1 MPAPPYKMWEILERA
16 RTGPFCEDEP
26 FIMERFMPSLKVVIE
41 KYGIE
46 YDAAAPIPGDD
57 DLADALWQAAVEF
70 FLEVGVL
77 CVDTHRIITFDERE
91 VKEAL
96 YLTPG
101 EYMVGSGKDARC
113 LKRRQVEDANP
124 PFVIFSPDISCDEE
138 LFSPMCIAYLK
149 EPLADGFCAP
159 ILEESM
165 GLRIKAKTPTELA
178 GSIEHAMSL
187 RQAAKLVGRPGI
199 FLVAAG
205 TAESDVGQISISH
218 SDWGVRTTDSRLVGG
233 LTELKIDNALLNK
246 AAHYQ
251 QFGCFTGSLTGP
263 IYGGYAGRAEGTAIL
278 QVAYHLMGLLVHQ
291 AHYQM
296 NFPFHIHYTSG
307 TTRELLW
314 VASASHQAVARNSK
328 LISVSNGFLNA
339 GPATEM
345 VLYEAAAHALAST
358 VSGAN
363 LWEAAPARNK
373 HKNRATPMEARM
385 AAEVGHACA
394 RMNLSREEANELVLK
409 LLAKYEDRI
418 ADAPLGSEFQECYD
432 VAKAAPT
439 QEYLDL
445 YARVR
450 DDLAGKG
457 FEFPY

>member
-16 RTGPFCEDEP
+16 RSGPFSEDEP
-26 FIMERFMPSLKVVIE
+26 FIMERFIPKLKEVI
-41 KYGIE
+41 KKHGIE
-46 YDAAAPIPGDD
+46 YDPATPISSDK
-57 DLADALWQAAVEF
+57 DLADRLWQAGLEF

-77 CVDTHRIITFDERE
+77 CVNTHRIITFDQGE
-91 VKEAL
+91 VREAL

-101 EYMVGSGKDARC
+101 EYLVGSGKDARW
-113 LKRRQVEDANP
+113 LRRRHVEDVNP

-138 LFSPMCIAYLK
+138 LFLPMCIAYLK

-165 GLRIKAKTPTELA
+165 GLRIKAKTPTELS

-187 RQAAKLVGRPGI
+187 REAAKLVGRPGI

-205 TAESDVGQISISH
+205 TAESDTGQISISN
-218 SDWGVRTTDSRLVGG
+218 SNWGVRTTDSRLVGA
-233 LTELKIDNALLNK
+233 LTELKIDNALLNRV
-246 AAHYQ
+246 AHYQ

-278 QVAYHLMGLLVHQ
+278 QVAYHLMGLMVHQ

-314 VASASHQAVARNSK
+314 VATASHQAVARNSK

-385 AAEVGHACA
+385 AAEVGHACTH
-394 RMNLSREEANELVLK
+394 MKLTRERANELALK
-409 LLAKYEDRI
+409 LLAKYEGQI
-418 ADAPLGSEFQECYD
+418 ADAPLGSVFQECYD
-432 VAKAAPT
+432 VAKAVPT

-445 YARVR
+445 YARIK
-450 DDLAGKG
+450 DDLADMGL
-457 FEFPY
+457 EFPY

>member
-1 MPAPPYKMWEILERA
+1 MPAPPYRMWEILERA
-16 RTGPFCEDEP
+16 RTGPFCEDEA
-26 FIMERFMPSLKVVIE
+26 FTMDRFMPKMREVIE
-41 KYGIE
+41 KYAIK
-46 YDAAAPIPGDD
+46 YDPATPIPGDD
-57 DLADALWQAAVEF
+57 DLADAVWQAGLEF

-77 CVDTHRIITFDERE
+77 NVDTHRVLTFDESE
-91 VKEAL
+91 VREAL
-96 YLTPG
+96 YLIPG
-101 EYMVGSGKDARC
+101 EFLVGAGKDARH
-113 LKRRQVEDANP
+113 LRSRQVQDQTP

-138 LFSPMCIAYLK
+138 LFLPMSVAYLK

-165 GLRIKAKTPTELA
+165 GLKIKAKTPTELA
-178 GSIEHAMSL
+178 GSMQHAMSL
-187 RQAAKLVGRPGI
+187 REAAKLVGRPGI

-205 TAESDVGQISISH
+205 TAESDVGQISVSNEN
-218 SDWGVRTTDSRLVGG
+218 WGVRTSDGRLVGG
-233 LTELKIDNALLNK
+233 LTELKVDNALLNRV
-246 AAHYQ
+246 ANYQ
-251 QFGCFTGSLTGP
+251 QYGCFTGSLTGP
-263 IYGGYAGRAEGTAIL
+263 IFGGYAGRAEGTAVL

-328 LISVSNGFLNA
+328 IVSVSNGFLNA

-363 LWEAAPARNK
+363 LWEAAPAHNK
-373 HKNRATPMEARM
+373 YKNRATPMEARF

-394 RMNLSREEANELVLK
+394 RMNLTREAANELLLK
-409 LLAKYEDRI
+409 ILAKYEDQI

-432 VAKAAPT
+432 AARSLPT

-445 YARVR
+445 YARVKSE
-450 DDLAGKG
+450 LTTVGLV
-457 FEFPY
+457 FPD

>member
-16 RTGPFCEDEP
+16 RTGPFCEDEA
-26 FIMERFMPSLKVVIE
+26 FTMERFLPKMQEVIS
-41 KYGIE
+41 KYGIK
-46 YDAAAPIPGDD
+46 DDPATPIPSDD
-57 DLADALWQAAVEF
+57 ELADAVWQAGLEF
-70 FLEVGVL
+70 FLAVGVL
-77 CVDTHRIITFDERE
+77 CVDTHRILTFDERE
-91 VKEAL
+91 VREAL
-96 YLTPG
+96 YLIPG
-101 EYMVGSGKDARC
+101 EYLVGVGKDAR
-113 LKRRQVEDANP
+113 LLRHRQVEDQNP

-138 LFSPMCIAYLK
+138 LFLPMCVAYLR

-165 GLRIKAKTPTELA
+165 GLKIKAKSPTELA
-178 GSIEHAMSL
+178 GSMEHAMSL
-187 RQAAKLVGRPGI
+187 REAAKLVGRPGI

-205 TAESDVGQISISH
+205 TAESDVGQISISN
-218 SDWGVRTTDSRLVGG
+218 SQWGVRTSDSRLVGG
-233 LTELKIDNALLNK
+233 LTELKIDNALLNRV
-246 AAHYQ
+246 AHYQ

-263 IYGGYAGRAEGTAIL
+263 IYGGYAGRAEGTAVL
-278 QVAYHLMGLLVHQ
+278 QVAYHLMGLMVHQ

-314 VASASHQAVARNSK
+314 VSSASHQAVARNSK

-345 VLYEAAAHALAST
+345 VLYEAAAHALTST

-363 LWEAAPARNK
+363 LWEAAPAHNK

-385 AAEVGHACA
+385 AAEVGHACSH
-394 RMNLSREEANELVLK
+394 MNLSRGEANA
-409 LLAKYEDRI
+409 LLQKILARYEDQI

-432 VAKAAPT
+432 VRRSLPSP
-439 QEYLDL
+439 QYCDL
-445 YARVR
+445 YMRVKEE
-450 DDLAGKG
+450 LAALGL
-457 FEFPY
+457 EFPY

>member
-1 MPAPPYKMWEILERA
+1 MPAPPYKMWEILDRA
-16 RTGPFCEDEP
+16 RTGPFCEDEA
-26 FIMERFMPSLKVVIE
+26 FVMERFMPKLEEVIGR
-41 KYGIE
+41 YGIE
-46 YDAAAPIPGDD
+46 YDPATPIPSDD
-57 DLADALWQAAVEF
+57 HLADALWQAGLEF
-70 FLEVGVL
+70 FLGVGVL
-77 CVDTHRIITFDERE
+77 CVDTHRIMTFDDRE
-91 VKEAL
+91 IREAL

-101 EYMVGSGKDARC
+101 EYVVGAGKDARV
-113 LKRRQVEDANP
+113 LKHRQVEDPNP

-138 LFSPMCIAYLK
+138 LFSPMSVAYLK

-165 GLRIKAKTPTELA
+165 GLKIKAKTPTELA
-178 GSIEHAMSL
+178 GSTEHAL
-187 RQAAKLVGRPGI
+187 RLREAAKLVGRPGI

-205 TAESDVGQISISH
+205 TAQSDVAQISISQ
-218 SDWGVRTTDSRLVGG
+218 SEWGVRTTDSRLVGA
-233 LTELKIDNALLNK
+233 LTELKVDNALLNK
-246 AAHYQ
+246 VAHYQ

-263 IYGGYAGRAEGTAIL
+263 IYGGYAGRAEGTAVL

-307 TTRELLW
+307 STRELLW
-314 VASASHQAVARNSK
+314 VASASHQAVARNSR

-373 HKNRATPMEARM
+373 YKNRATPLEARM

-394 RMNLSREEANELVLK
+394 RMELTRDSANQLVQRI
-409 LLAKYEDRI
+409 LAKYEDHI
-418 ADAPLGSEFQECYD
+418 ADAPLGSLFQECYD
-432 VAKAAPT
+432 VTRALPSE
-439 QEYLDL
+439 EYLDL
-445 YARVR
+445 YAGVKE
-450 DDLAGKG
+450 DLAGMG
-457 FEFPY
+457 LEFPY

>member
-16 RTGPFCEDEP
+16 RTGPFCEDEV
-26 FIMERFMPSLKVVIE
+26 FTMERFLPKMREVI
-41 KYGIE
+41 KRHGIE
-46 YDAAAPIPGDD
+46 YDPGTPIPSDD
-57 DLADALWQAAVEF
+57 GLADAVWQAGLEF

-77 CVDTHRIITFDERE
+77 CVDTHRIITFDESE
-91 VKEAL
+91 VREAL
-96 YLTPG
+96 YLIPG
-101 EYMVGSGKDARC
+101 EYLVGSGKDS
-113 LKRRQVEDANP
+113 RRLRNRHVEDQDP

-138 LFSPMCIAYLK
+138 LFLPMCVAYLK

-165 GLRIKAKTPTELA
+165 GLKIKAKTPTELA
-178 GSIEHAMSL
+178 GSLEHAMTL
-187 RQAAKLVGRPGI
+187 REAARLVGRPGI

-205 TAESDVGQISISH
+205 TAESDVAQISVSQ

-246 AAHYQ
+246 VAHYQ

-263 IYGGYAGRAEGTAIL
+263 IYGGYAGRAEGTAVL

-328 LISVSNGFLNA
+328 IISVANGFLNA

-345 VLYEAAAHALAST
+345 VLYEAAAHALTST

-373 HKNRATPMEARM
+373 HKNRATPLEARL

-394 RMNLSREEANELVLK
+394 YMGLTRKAANELALK
-409 LLAKYEDRI
+409 ILARYEDHI
-418 ADAPLGSEFQECYD
+418 ADAPLGSEFQDCYD
-432 VAKAAPT
+432 VKTSLPNE
-439 QEYLDL
+439 EYVGL
-445 YARVR
+445 YRRVR
-450 DDLAGKG
+450 AELAALGLV
-457 FEFPY
+457 FPY

>member
-16 RTGPFCEDEP
+16 RTGPFCEDEA
-26 FIMERFMPSLKVVIE
+26 FTLERFLPKMQEVIS
-41 KYGIE
+41 KYGIK
-46 YDAAAPIPGDD
+46 YDPATPIPGDD
-57 DLADALWQAAVEF
+57 RLADAVWQAGVEF
-70 FLEVGVL
+70 FLAVGIL
-77 CVDTHRIITFDERE
+77 CVDTHRIMTFDEKELR
-91 VKEAL
+91 EAL
-96 YLTPG
+96 YLIPG
-101 EYMVGSGKDARC
+101 EYLVGLGKDARV
-113 LKRRQVEDANP
+113 LKRRQVEDGKP

-138 LFSPMCIAYLK
+138 IFLPMCVAYLR

-165 GLRIKAKTPTELA
+165 GLKIKAKSPTELA
-178 GSIEHAMSL
+178 GSMEHAMSL
-187 RQAAKLVGRPGI
+187 REAAKLVGRPGV

-205 TAESDVGQISISH
+205 TAESDVGQISISN
-218 SDWGVRTTDSRLVGG
+218 SQWGVRTSDSRLVGG

-246 AAHYQ
+246 VAHYQ

-263 IYGGYAGRAEGTAIL
+263 IYGGYAGRAEGTAVL
-278 QVAYHLMGLLVHQ
+278 QVAYHLMGLMVHQ

-296 NFPFHIHYTSG
+296 NFPFHIHHTSG

-314 VASASHQAVARNSK
+314 VSSASHQAVARNSK
-328 LISVSNGFLNA
+328 IISVSNGFLNA

-394 RMNLSREEANELVLK
+394 HMNLSREEANALVLK
-409 LLAKYEDRI
+409 ILDKYEDRI

-432 VAKAAPT
+432 VRTSLPRPDYS
-439 QEYLDL
+439 EL
-445 YARVR
+445 YTRVKEE
-450 DDLAGKG
+450 LATLGL
-457 FEFPY
+457 EFPY

>member
-1 MPAPPYKMWEILERA
+1 MPAPPYRMWEVLERA
-16 RTGPFCEDEP
+16 RTGPFCEDEA
-26 FIMERFMPSLKVVIE
+26 FTMQRFLRKMQEVIK

-46 YDAAAPIPGDD
+46 YDPATPIPSDD
-57 DLADALWQAAVEF
+57 GLADAVWQAGVEF

-77 CVDTHRIITFDERE
+77 CVNSHRIMTFDESE
-91 VKEAL
+91 VREAL
-96 YLTPG
+96 YLIPG
-101 EYMVGSGKDARC
+101 EYQVGAGKDGC
-113 LKRRQVEDANP
+113 LLRHRAVEDPDP

-138 LFSPMCIAYLK
+138 LFLPMCIAYLK

-165 GLRIKAKTPTELA
+165 GLKIKAKTPTELA
-178 GSIEHAMSL
+178 GTMEHAMGL
-187 RQAAKLVGRPGI
+187 REAAKLVGRPGI

-205 TAESDVGQISISH
+205 TAESDVGQISASNA
-218 SDWGVRTTDSRLVGG
+218 DWGVRTPDSRLVGG

-246 AAHYQ
+246 VAHYQ

-263 IYGGYAGRAEGTAIL
+263 IFGGYAGRAEGTAVL

-307 TTRELLW
+307 TTRDLLW
-314 VASASHQAVARNSK
+314 VSSASHQAVARHSK
-328 LISVSNGFLNA
+328 IVSVSNGFLNA

-363 LWEAAPARNK
+363 LWEAAP
-373 HKNRATPMEARM
+373 P
-385 AAEVGHACA
+385 
-394 RMNLSREEANELVLK
+394 
-409 LLAKYEDRI
+409 
-418 ADAPLGSEFQECYD
+418 
-432 VAKAAPT
+432 
-439 QEYLDL
+439 
-445 YARVR
+445 
-450 DDLAGKG
+450 
-457 FEFPY
+457 

>member
-1 MPAPPYKMWEILERA
+1 MWEILERA

-26 FIMERFMPSLKVVIE
+26 FIMERFMPKLKEVIK

-46 YDAAAPIPGDD
+46 YDPATPIPSDD
-57 DLADALWQAAVEF
+57 DLADALWHAGLEF

-77 CVDTHRIITFDERE
+77 CVDSHRIITFDEGE

-96 YLTPG
+96 YLTQG
-101 EYMVGSGKDARC
+101 EYLVGSGKDGRF
-113 LKRRQVEDANP
+113 LKYRQVEDANP
-124 PFVIFSPDISCDEE
+124 PFVIFSPDMSCDEE
-138 LFSPMCIAYLK
+138 LFTPMSIAYLK

-165 GLRIKAKTPTELA
+165 GLKIKAKTPTELA

-205 TAESDVGQISISH
+205 TAESDTAQISISH
-218 SDWGVRTTDSRLVGG
+218 SDWGVRATDSRLVGA

-246 AAHYQ
+246 VAHYQ

-307 TTRELLW
+307 TTGELLW

-328 LISVSNGFLNA
+328 VISVSNGFLNA

-373 HKNRATPMEARM
+373 YKNRATPLEARM

-394 RMNLSREEANELVLK
+394 HMKLTREKANELVQK
-409 LLAKYEDRI
+409 LLARYEDQI
-418 ADAPLGSEFQECYD
+418 ADAPLGSLFQECYD
-432 VAKAAPT
+432 VAKAVPR

-445 YARVR
+445 YARVK
-450 DDLAGKG
+450 DDLAGMG
-457 FEFPY
+457 LQFPY

>member
-16 RTGPFCEDEP
+16 RTGPFCEDEA
-26 FIMERFMPSLKVVIE
+26 FTMQRFMPKMREVI
-41 KYGIE
+41 KKHRIE
-46 YDAAAPIPGDD
+46 YDPGTPIPSDD
-57 DLADALWQAAVEF
+57 GLADAVWQAGVEF

-77 CVDTHRIITFDERE
+77 SVDTHRIMTFDEAE
-91 VKEAL
+91 VREAL
-96 YLTPG
+96 YLIPG
-101 EYMVGSGKDARC
+101 DFLVGSGKDARHLRC
-113 LKRRQVEDANP
+113 RQVEDSNP

-138 LFSPMCIAYLK
+138 LFLPMCVAYLK

-165 GLRIKAKTPTELA
+165 GLKIKAKTPTELA

-205 TAESDVGQISISH
+205 TAESDVGQISISN

-233 LTELKIDNALLNK
+233 LTELKVDNALLNK

-263 IYGGYAGRAEGTAIL
+263 IFGGYAGRAEGTAVL

-307 TTRELLW
+307 TSRELLW
-314 VASASHQAVARNSK
+314 VSSASHQAVARNSK
-328 LISVSNGFLNA
+328 IISVSNGFLNA

-345 VLYEAAAHALAST
+345 VLYEAAAHAMAST

-373 HKNRATPMEARM
+373 HKNRATPLEARM
-385 AAEVGHACA
+385 AAEVGHAVA
-394 RMNLSREEANELVLK
+394 NMNLSREEANA
-409 LLAKYEDRI
+409 LLLTILARYEDRI

-432 VAKAAPT
+432 VRTSLPSR
-439 QEYLDL
+439 EYLDL

-450 DDLAGKG
+450 NELTALGLV
-457 FEFPY
+457 FPY

>member
-26 FIMERFMPSLKVVIE
+26 FIMERFMPKLKEVIE

-46 YDAAAPIPGDD
+46 YDAATPIPNDD
-57 DLADALWQAAVEF
+57 DLADALWQAGLEF
-70 FLEVGVL
+70 FLDVGVL
-77 CVDTHRIITFDERE
+77 CVDTHRIITFDEGE

-101 EYMVGSGKDARC
+101 EYLVGFGKDARF
-113 LKRRQVEDANP
+113 LKGRRVEDPNP

-138 LFSPMCIAYLK
+138 LFFPMSVAYLR

-165 GLRIKAKTPTELA
+165 GLKIKAKTPTELA
-178 GSIEHAMSL
+178 GSMEHAMSL
-187 RQAAKLVGRPGI
+187 REAAKLVGRPGI

-205 TAESDVGQISISH
+205 TAESDTAQISISH
-218 SDWGVRTTDSRLVGG
+218 SDWGVRTTDSRLVGA

-246 AAHYQ
+246 VAHYQ
-251 QFGCFTGSLTGP
+251 QFGCFSGSLTGP
-263 IYGGYAGRAEGTAIL
+263 IYGGYAGRAEGTAVL

-345 VLYEAAAHALAST
+345 VLYEAAAHALASS

-394 RMNLSREEANELVLK
+394 HMKLTREGANELVRK

-418 ADAPLGSEFQECYD
+418 ADAPLGNLFQECYE
-432 VAKAAPT
+432 VAQAVPR

-445 YARVR
+445 YTRVK
-450 DDLAGKG
+450 DDLVGMG
-457 FEFPY
+457 LDFPY

>member
-16 RTGPFCEDEP
+16 RTGPFCEDDP
-26 FIMERFMPSLKVVIE
+26 FIMERFMPALQRVI
-41 KYGIE
+41 KKHGVE
-46 YDAAAPIPGDD
+46 YDPATPIPSDD
-57 DLADALWQAAVEF
+57 ALADAVWQAGVEF

-77 CVDTHRIITFDERE
+77 CVDTHRIMTFDEGELR
-91 VKEAL
+91 EAL

-101 EYMVGSGKDARC
+101 EYLVGSGKDSRW
-113 LKRRQVEDANP
+113 LRHRQVEDPDP
-124 PFVIFSPDISCDEE
+124 PFVIFSPDINCDEE
-138 LFSPMCIAYLK
+138 LFFPMSVAYLK

-165 GLRIKAKTPTELA
+165 GLKIKAKSPTELA

-205 TAESDVGQISISH
+205 TAESDVGQISISN

-307 TTRELLW
+307 TSRELLW

-363 LWEAAPARNK
+363 IWEAAPARNK
-373 HKNRATPMEARM
+373 YKNRATPMEARM

-394 RMNLSREEANELVLK
+394 RMSLTREGANELALK
-409 LLAKYEDRI
+409 LLAKYEGQI
-418 ADAPLGSEFQECYD
+418 PDAPLGSEFQECYD
-432 VAKAAPT
+432 VRKAVPT

-445 YARVR
+445 YARVK
-450 DDLAGKG
+450 DGLAGMG
-457 FEFPY
+457 LQFPY

>member
-1 MPAPPYKMWEILERA
+1 MPAPPYRMWEILERA
-16 RTGPFCEDEP
+16 RTGPFSEDEP
-26 FIMERFMPSLKVVIE
+26 FIMERFMPKLKEVIE

-46 YDAAAPIPGDD
+46 YDAATPIPGDD
-57 DLADALWQAAVEF
+57 DLADALWQAGLEF
-70 FLEVGVL
+70 FLKVGVL
-77 CVDTHRIITFDERE
+77 CVDTHRIMTFDERE

-101 EYMVGSGKDARC
+101 EYLVGSGKDGRW
-113 LKRRQVEDANP
+113 LKRREVEDANP

-138 LFSPMCIAYLK
+138 LFSPMSIAYLK

-165 GLRIKAKTPTELA
+165 GLKIKAKTPTELA

-218 SDWGVRTTDSRLVGG
+218 SDWGVRNTDSRLVGG

-296 NFPFHIHYTSG
+296 NFPFHIHYTCG

-394 RMNLSREEANELVLK
+394 RMKLSREGANDLVLK

-418 ADAPLGSEFQECYD
+418 ADAPLGSEFKECYD
-432 VAKAAPT
+432 VAKAVPT

-450 DDLAGKG
+450 DDLAGMG

>member
-16 RTGPFCEDEP
+16 RTGPFCEDEA
-26 FIMERFMPSLKVVIE
+26 FTMQRFMPKMREVI
-41 KYGIE
+41 KKHRIE
-46 YDAAAPIPGDD
+46 YDPGTPIPSDD
-57 DLADALWQAAVEF
+57 GLADAVWQAGVEF

-77 CVDTHRIITFDERE
+77 SVDTHRIMTFDEAE
-91 VKEAL
+91 VREAL
-96 YLTPG
+96 YLIPG
-101 EYMVGSGKDARC
+101 DFLVGSGKDARHLRC
-113 LKRRQVEDANP
+113 RQVEDSNP

-138 LFSPMCIAYLK
+138 LFLPMCVAYLK

-165 GLRIKAKTPTELA
+165 GLKIKAKTPTELA

-205 TAESDVGQISISH
+205 TAESDVGQISISN

-233 LTELKIDNALLNK
+233 LTELKVDNALLNK

-263 IYGGYAGRAEGTAIL
+263 IFGGYAGRAEGTAVL

-307 TTRELLW
+307 TSRELLW
-314 VASASHQAVARNSK
+314 VSSASHQAVARNSK
-328 LISVSNGFLNA
+328 IISVSNGFLNA

-345 VLYEAAAHALAST
+345 VLYEAAAHAMAST

-373 HKNRATPMEARM
+373 HKNRATPLEARM
-385 AAEVGHACA
+385 AAEVGHAVA
-394 RMNLSREEANELVLK
+394 NMNLSRKEANA
-409 LLAKYEDRI
+409 LLLTILARYEDRI

-432 VAKAAPT
+432 ARTSLPS

-445 YARVR
+445 YRRVKAE
-450 DDLAGKG
+450 LTALGLV
-457 FEFPY
+457 FPY

>member
-26 FIMERFMPSLKVVIE
+26 FIMERFMPKLKEVI
-41 KYGIE
+41 KKHGIE
-46 YDAAAPIPGDD
+46 YDPATPIPSDD
-57 DLADALWQAAVEF
+57 DLADALWQAGLEF

-77 CVDTHRIITFDERE
+77 CVDTHRIITFDEGE

-101 EYMVGSGKDARC
+101 EYLVGSGKDGRF
-113 LKRRQVEDANP
+113 LKYRQVEDANP
-124 PFVIFSPDISCDEE
+124 PFVIFSPDMSCDEE
-138 LFSPMCIAYLK
+138 LFTPMSIAYLK
-149 EPLADGFCAP
+149 EPLADGCCAP
-159 ILEESM
+159 ILEDSM
-165 GLRIKAKTPTELA
+165 GLKIKAKTPTELA

-205 TAESDVGQISISH
+205 TAESDTAQISISH
-218 SDWGVRTTDSRLVGG
+218 SDWGVRATDSRLVGA

-246 AAHYQ
+246 VAHYQ

-314 VASASHQAVARNSK
+314 LASASHQAVARNSK

-339 GPATEM
+339 GPATDM
-345 VLYEAAAHALAST
+345 VLYEVAAHALASA

-373 HKNRATPMEARM
+373 YKNRATPMEARM

-394 RMNLSREEANELVLK
+394 HMKLTRERANELVLS
-409 LLAKYEDRI
+409 LLAKYEDQI
-418 ADAPLGSEFQECYD
+418 GDAPLGSLFQECYD
-432 VAKAAPT
+432 VAKAVPT

-445 YARVR
+445 YARVK
-450 DDLAGKG
+450 DNLAGMG
-457 FEFPY
+457 LEFPY

>member
-1 MPAPPYKMWEILERA
+1 MPAPPYRMWEILDRS

-26 FIMERFMPSLKVVIE
+26 FIMERFMPALRRVID
-41 KYGIE
+41 KYGVE
-46 YDAAAPIPGDD
+46 YNAATPIPSDD
-57 DLADALWQAAVEF
+57 DLADAAWQAGLEF
-70 FLEVGVL
+70 FLDVGVL
-77 CVDTHRIITFDERE
+77 SVGTHRIITFDEDE
-91 VKEAL
+91 VREAL

-101 EYMVGSGKDARC
+101 EYVVGSGKDARR
-113 LKRRQVEDANP
+113 LKHREVEDPDP
-124 PFVIFSPDISCDEE
+124 PFCIFSPDISCDED
-138 LFSPMCIAYLK
+138 LFSPMSIAYLK

-165 GLRIKAKTPTELA
+165 GLRVKAKTPTELA

-187 RQAAKLVGRPGI
+187 RQAAKLEGRPGI

-205 TAESDVGQISISH
+205 TAESDTGQISISN
-218 SDWGVRTTDSRLVGG
+218 SDWGVRTTDSRLVGA
-233 LTELKIDNALLNK
+233 LSELKIDNALLNK
-246 AAHYQ
+246 VAHYQ

-314 VASASHQAVARNSK
+314 VASVSHQAVARNSK

-373 HKNRATPMEARM
+373 YKNRATPMEARL

-394 RMNLSREEANELVLK
+394 HMKLTREAANELL
-409 LLAKYEDRI
+409 LQILAKYEDQI
-418 ADAPLGSEFQECYD
+418 ADAPLGSEFRECYD
-432 VAKAAPT
+432 AARSIPT
-439 QEYLDL
+439 PEYLDL

-450 DDLAGKG
+450 RDLAGMG
-457 FEFPY
+457 LEFPY

>member
-1 MPAPPYKMWEILERA
+1 MPTPPYKMWEILERA

-26 FIMERFMPSLKVVIE
+26 FVMECFMPKLKAVIR

-46 YDAAAPIPGDD
+46 YDPATPIPSDD
-57 DLADALWQAAVEF
+57 NLADALWRAGLEF

-77 CVDTHRIITFDERE
+77 CVDTHRIITFDEGE

-101 EYMVGSGKDARC
+101 EYLVGSGKDARF
-113 LKRRQVEDANP
+113 LKHRQVEDTNP
-124 PFVIFSPDISCDEE
+124 PFVIFSPDITCDEE
-138 LFSPMCIAYLK
+138 LFSPLSIAYLK

-165 GLRIKAKTPTELA
+165 GLKIKAKTPTELA

-205 TAESDVGQISISH
+205 TAESDIAQISISH
-218 SDWGVRTTDSRLVGG
+218 SDWGVRTSDSRLVGA

-278 QVAYHLMGLLVHQ
+278 QVAYHLMGLLIHQ

-296 NFPFHIHYTSG
+296 NFPFHLHYTSNSS
-307 TTRELLW
+307 RELLW
-314 VASASHQAVARNSK
+314 VISTSHQAIARNSK
-328 LISVSNGFLNA
+328 LISFSNGFLNA

-363 LWEAAPARNK
+363 LWEAAVAHNK
-373 HKNRATPMEARM
+373 YKNRATPLEARM

-394 RMNLSREEANELVLK
+394 RMKLTRERTNELVQK
-409 LLAKYEDRI
+409 IVAKYEDQI
-418 ADAPLGSEFQECYD
+418 ADAPLGSLFSECYD
-432 VAKAAPT
+432 VAKAVPR

-445 YARVR
+445 YARVK
-450 DDLAGKG
+450 DDLAEMGL
-457 FEFPY
+457 EFPY

>member
-1 MPAPPYKMWEILERA
+1 MWEILERA
-16 RTGPFCEDEP
+16 RTGPFCEDES
-26 FIMERFMPSLKVVIE
+26 FTMDRFLPKMQEVIR

-46 YDAAAPIPGDD
+46 YDPDTPIPSDD
-57 DLADALWQAAVEF
+57 GLADAVWQAGVEF
-70 FLEVGVL
+70 FLDVGVL
-77 CVDTHRIITFDERE
+77 CVDTHRILTFEKSE
-91 VKEAL
+91 VREAL

-101 EYMVGSGKDARC
+101 QYTVGLGKDSRLLRC
-113 LKRRQVEDANP
+113 RHVEDEDP
-124 PFVIFSPDISCDEE
+124 PFVVFSPDISCDEE
-138 LFSPMCIAYLK
+138 LFLPMCVAYLR

-165 GLRIKAKTPTELA
+165 GLKIKAKTPTELA
-178 GSIEHAMSL
+178 GSMEHAMSL
-187 RQAAKLVGRPGI
+187 REAAKLVGRPGI

-205 TAESDVGQISISH
+205 TAESDVGQISVSN
-218 SDWGVRTTDSRLVGG
+218 SDWGVRTSDSRLVGG

-263 IYGGYAGRAEGTAIL
+263 IYGGYAGRAEGTAVL

-314 VASASHQAVARNSK
+314 VSSASHQAVARNSK
-328 LISVSNGFLNA
+328 IISVSNGFLNA

-345 VLYEAAAHALAST
+345 VLYEAAAHALTST

-385 AAEVGHACA
+385 AAETGHAA
-394 RMNLSREEANELVLK
+394 AGMKLTRGAANELVLQI
-409 LLAKYEDRI
+409 LAKYEDRI

-432 VAKAAPT
+432 AARSLPT

-445 YARVR
+445 YGRVKA
-450 DDLAGKG
+450 DLVAMGL
-457 FEFPY
+457 EFPY

>member
-16 RTGPFCEDEP
+16 RTGAFCEDDA
-26 FIMERFMPSLKVVIE
+26 FIMERFMPRMKEVIE
-41 KYGIE
+41 KHGIE
-46 YDAAAPIPGDD
+46 YDPSTPVPSDD
-57 DLADALWQAAVEF
+57 NLADAIWQAGLEL
-70 FLEVGVL
+70 FLQVGVL
-77 CVDTHRIITFDERE
+77 CVDTHRIMAFDEAE

-101 EYMVGSGKDARC
+101 EYLVGAGKDARYLRC
-113 LKRRQVEDANP
+113 REVEDARP

-138 LFSPMCIAYLK
+138 LFLPMCIAYLK
-149 EPLADGFCAP
+149 EPLAEGFCAP

-165 GLRIKAKTPTELA
+165 GLKIKAKTPTELA
-178 GSIEHAMSL
+178 GSMEHAMSL

-205 TAESDVGQISISH
+205 TAESDTAQISISH

-233 LTELKIDNALLNK
+233 LTELKIDNALLNRV
-246 AAHYQ
+246 AHYQ

-263 IYGGYAGRAEGTAIL
+263 IYGGYAGRAEGTAVL

-314 VASASHQAVARNSK
+314 VVSASHQAVARNSR

-345 VLYEAAAHALAST
+345 VLYEAAAHSLAST

-373 HKNRATPMEARM
+373 HKNRATPLEARM

-394 RMNLSREEANELVLK
+394 RMELTRDGANELVQKILS
-409 LLAKYEDRI
+409 KYEDRI

-432 VAKAAPT
+432 VAKAVPT

-445 YARVR
+445 YARVK
-450 DDLAGKG
+450 DDLGAMGIQ
-457 FEFPY
+457 FPY

>member
-1 MPAPPYKMWEILERA
+1 MQE
-16 RTGPFCEDEP
+16 
-26 FIMERFMPSLKVVIE
+26 VIR

-46 YDAAAPIPGDD
+46 YDPDTPIPSDD
-57 DLADALWQAAVEF
+57 GLADAVWQAGVEF
-70 FLEVGVL
+70 FLQVGVL
-77 CVDTHRIITFDERE
+77 CVDTHRILTFEERE
-91 VKEAL
+91 VREAL
-96 YLTPG
+96 YLIPG
-101 EYMVGSGKDARC
+101 QYTVGLGKDSRLLRC
-113 LKRRQVEDANP
+113 RDVEDEEP

-138 LFSPMCIAYLK
+138 LFLPMCVAYLR

-165 GLRIKAKTPTELA
+165 GLKIKAKTPTELA
-178 GSIEHAMSL
+178 GSMEHAMSL
-187 RQAAKLVGRPGI
+187 REAAKLVGRPGI

-205 TAESDVGQISISH
+205 TAESDVGQISVSN
-218 SDWGVRTTDSRLVGG
+218 SDWGVRTSDSRLVGG

-263 IYGGYAGRAEGTAIL
+263 IFGGYAGRAEGTAVL

-314 VASASHQAVARNSK
+314 VSSASHQAVARNSK
-328 LISVSNGFLNA
+328 IISVSNGFLNA

-385 AAEVGHACA
+385 AAEVGHAA
-394 RMNLSREEANELVLK
+394 AGMELTRGAANELVQRI
-409 LLAKYEDRI
+409 LAKYEDQI

-432 VAKAAPT
+432 AARSLPS

-445 YARVR
+445 FARVKS
-450 DDLAGKG
+450 DLAAMGL
-457 FEFPY
+457 EFPY

>member
-1 MPAPPYKMWEILERA
+1 MPAPPCRMWEILERA
-16 RTGPFCEDEP
+16 RTGPFCEDED
-26 FIMERFMPSLKVVIE
+26 FTMGRFMPKMQEVIR

-46 YDAAAPIPGDD
+46 YDPATPITSDD
-57 DLADALWQAAVEF
+57 SLADAVWQAGLEF
-70 FLEVGVL
+70 FLDVGVL
-77 CVDTHRIITFDERE
+77 CVDTHRVLTFEESE
-91 VKEAL
+91 VREAL
-96 YLTPG
+96 YLIPG
-101 EYMVGSGKDARC
+101 RYLVGSGKDGC
-113 LKRRQVEDANP
+113 FLERRDVEDDRP

-138 LFSPMCIAYLK
+138 LFLPMCVAYLK

-165 GLRIKAKTPTELA
+165 GLKIKARTPTELA
-178 GSIEHAMSL
+178 GSMEHAMSL
-187 RQAAKLVGRPGI
+187 REAARLVGRPGV

-205 TAESDVGQISISH
+205 TAESDAGQISV
-218 SDWGVRTTDSRLVGG
+218 SDSGWGVRTTDSRLVGG

-251 QFGCFTGSLTGP
+251 QYGCFTGSLTGP
-263 IYGGYAGRAEGTAIL
+263 IFGGYAGRAEGTAVL

-307 TTRELLW
+307 TSRELLW
-314 VASASHQAVARNSK
+314 VSSASHQAVARNSK
-328 LISVSNGFLNA
+328 IISVSNGFLNA

-345 VLYEAAAHALAST
+345 VLYEAAAHAMAST

-373 HKNRATPMEARM
+373 HKNRATPLEARM
-385 AAEVGHACA
+385 AAEVGHAVA
-394 RMNLSREEANELVLK
+394 NMRLTRQEANALLLK
-409 LLAKYEDRI
+409 ILTRYEDRI

-432 VAKAAPT
+432 AATSLPSR
-439 QEYLDL
+439 EYLDL

-450 DDLAGKG
+450 SELAALGL
-457 FEFPY
+457 EFPY

>member
-1 MPAPPYKMWEILERA
+1 MPAPPYRMWEILERA

-26 FIMERFMPSLKVVIE
+26 FIMERFMPELKEVIG

-46 YDAAAPIPGDD
+46 YDAATPIPGDD
-57 DLADALWQAAVEF
+57 GLADALWQAGLEF
-70 FLEVGVL
+70 FLKVGVL

-101 EYMVGSGKDARC
+101 EYMVGSGKDGRW
-113 LKRRQVEDANP
+113 LKRREVEDANP

-165 GLRIKAKTPTELA
+165 GLKIKAKTPTELA

-296 NFPFHIHYTSG
+296 NFPFHIHYTCG

-394 RMNLSREEANELVLK
+394 RMRLSREGANDLVLK

-418 ADAPLGSEFQECYD
+418 ADAPLGSEFRECYD
-432 VAKAAPT
+432 VAKAVPT

-450 DDLAGKG
+450 EDLAGMG

>member
-1 MPAPPYKMWEILERA
+1 MWEILDRA
-16 RTGPFCEDEP
+16 RTGPFCEDEA
-26 FIMERFMPSLKVVIE
+26 FTMKRFMPTMQEVI
-41 KYGIE
+41 KKHGID
-46 YDAAAPIPGDD
+46 YDPETPIPADD
-57 DLADALWQAAVEF
+57 GLADALWQAGIDL

-77 CVDTHRIITFDERE
+77 CVDTHRVLTFDESE
-91 VKEAL
+91 VREAL
-96 YLTPG
+96 YLIPG
-101 EYMVGSGKDARC
+101 EYQVGIGKDAR
-113 LKRRQVEDANP
+113 LLNHRGVEDANP

-138 LFSPMCIAYLK
+138 LFLPMCVAYLK

-159 ILEESM
+159 ILEESL
-165 GLRIKAKTPTELA
+165 GLKIRAKTPTELA
-178 GSIEHAMSL
+178 GSMEHAMSL
-187 RQAAKLVGRPGI
+187 REAAKLVGRPGI

-205 TAESDVGQISISH
+205 TAESDVAQISVSH
-218 SDWGVRTTDSRLVGG
+218 SDWGVRTSDSRLVGG

-246 AAHYQ
+246 VAHYQ

-263 IYGGYAGRAEGTAIL
+263 IFGGYAGRAEGTAVL

-328 LISVSNGFLNA
+328 IISVSNGFLNA

-345 VLYEAAAHALAST
+345 VLYEAAAHALASV

-385 AAEVGHACA
+385 AAEVGHACSRMGLTRQAANDLLLKILA
-394 RMNLSREEANELVLK
+394 R
-409 LLAKYEDRI
+409 YEDQI
-418 ADAPLGSEFQECYD
+418 PDAPLGSEFQECYD
-432 VAKAAPT
+432 VRTSLPS

-445 YARVR
+445 YARVK
-450 DDLAGKG
+450 DDLASMG

>member
-1 MPAPPYKMWEILERA
+1 MPAPPCRMWEILERA
-16 RTGPFCEDEP
+16 RTGPFCEDDA
-26 FIMERFMPSLKVVIE
+26 FTMRRFLPKMQEVIE
-41 KYGIE
+41 EYRIE
-46 YDAAAPIPGDD
+46 YDPATPIASDD
-57 DLADALWQAAVEF
+57 GLADAVWQAGVEF

-77 CVDTHRIITFDERE
+77 CVDTHRIITFDESELR
-91 VKEAL
+91 EAL
-96 YLTPG
+96 YLIPG
-101 EYMVGSGKDARC
+101 EYRVGSGKDGQWLRH
-113 LKRRQVEDANP
+113 RSVEDHIP

-138 LFSPMCIAYLK
+138 LFLPMCVAYLK

-165 GLRIKAKTPTELA
+165 GLKIKAKTPTELA
-178 GSIEHAMSL
+178 GSMEHAMSL
-187 RQAAKLVGRPGI
+187 REAARLVGRPGV

-205 TAESDVGQISISH
+205 TAESDVGQISVSNP
-218 SDWGVRTTDSRLVGG
+218 DWGVRTTDSRLVGG

-263 IYGGYAGRAEGTAIL
+263 IYGGYAGRAEGTAVL

-328 LISVSNGFLNA
+328 IISVSNGFLNA

-373 HKNRATPMEARM
+373 HKNRATPLEARM
-385 AAEVGHACA
+385 AAEVGHACSNM
-394 RMNLSREEANELVLK
+394 RLTRSEANEVL
-409 LLAKYEDRI
+409 LQILDRYEERI
-418 ADAPLGSEFQECYD
+418 ADAPLGSEFQDCYD
-432 VAKAAPT
+432 VARGVPSE
-439 QEYLDL
+439 EYLQL
-445 YARVR
+445 YKQVKGE
-450 DDLAGKG
+450 LAGLG
-457 FEFPY
+457 LRFPY